1 MVNCHSTARRFR
13 PTLLPLATIFP
24 GSEAG
29 DCSSSPQAYHPLPLA
44 MLIVHV
50 HIHVKPDC
58 LEAFRAATLA
68 NARASVQEPGI
79 ARFDFVQQVDDPTRF
94 VLVEVY
100 RHAAAPAAH
109 KETAHYA
116 AWRDAVAPLMATP
129 RTSVKFSNVF
139 PDDAGW

>member
-1 MVNCHSTARRFR
+1 
-13 PTLLPLATIFP
+13 
-24 GSEAG
+24 
-29 DCSSSPQAYHPLPLA
+29 

-50 HIHVKPDC
+50 HVHVKPDC
-58 LEAFRAATLA
+58 LEAFRDATLA
-68 NARASVQEPGI
+68 NASASVQEPGI
-79 ARFDFVQQVDDPTRF
+79 ARFDLVQQADDPTRF

-100 RHAAAPAAH
+100 RTAAAPAAH